1 VIIADE
7 IQRGDSTDSVQYTH
21 QTHQLAT
28 WANTKPK
35 TRKAAA
41 HHATGLIE
49 SEVVTRIT
57 RG

>member
-1 VIIADE
+1 MIIADKVK
-7 IQRGDSTDSVQYTH
+7 RDDSTDSIQYTQ

-28 WANTKPK
+28 WANAKPK

-49 SEVVTRIT
+49 NGVVTRIT